1 MKYILATLL
10 IVLMFGLNTSPLYSQ
25 DSGDLIDGK
34 KPTSWIP
41 QQDASDHKYYNRDND
56 DDGSDDDDGD
66 DNYRG
71 ENDDNRDNDDDD
83 DANTDNV
90 SDDLD

>member
-1 MKYILATLL
+1 MKTIFAVIL
-10 IVLMFGLNTSPLYSQ
+10 IILMLGIGYPLVAQ
-25 DSGDLIDGK
+25 DEEGLIDGK

-41 QQDASDHKYYNRDND
+41 QQDASDHKDYNRDND
-56 DDGSDDDDGD
+56 DDGSND
-66 DNYRG
+66 DNRDNDYRG
-71 ENDDNRDNDDDD
+71 ENDDNGDNDDNE